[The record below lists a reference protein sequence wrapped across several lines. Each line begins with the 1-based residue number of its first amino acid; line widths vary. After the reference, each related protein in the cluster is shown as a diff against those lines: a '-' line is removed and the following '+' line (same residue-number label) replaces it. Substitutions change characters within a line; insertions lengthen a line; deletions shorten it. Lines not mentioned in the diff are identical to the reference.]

1 MQKMIIAIDGYA
13 ATGKSSLAKRL
24 AKTLQFKYIDTG
36 AMYRA
41 ITYFALQQEPKGSV
55 HEKQLIAAL
64 DQIKLHFELTTSGQE
79 VSLNGVNINKEIRQS
94 DVTSEVSN
102 VAKIPEVRAVLVAQ
116 QQAMGIEKGIIM
128 DGRDIGT
135 VVFPNAECKF
145 FLTATPEVRAKRRH
159 LEQMDQGIHESYEDV
174 LDNIQTRDLID
185 STRETAPLR
194 KASDAIEIDVSEMT
208 LEEVYQKIWSYILKK
223 QSKTS

>member
-1 MQKMIIAIDGYA
+1 MWLKFQRFVRFSLL
-13 ATGKSSLAKRL
+13 SS
-24 AKTLQFKYIDTG
+24 
-36 AMYRA
+36 
-41 ITYFALQQEPKGSV
+41 
-55 HEKQLIAAL
+55 
-64 DQIKLHFELTTSGQE
+64 KLWGL
-79 VSLNGVNINKEIRQS
+79 K
-94 DVTSEVSN
+94 
-102 VAKIPEVRAVLVAQ
+102 
-116 QQAMGIEKGIIM
+116 KGIIM

-194 KASDAIEIDVSEMT
+194 KASDAIEIDVSEHDFRRSVST
-208 LEEVYQKIWSYILKK
+208 FNGRYILKK
-223 QSKTS
+223 QSTTSYSTRKKLRLLFVSQVITIIFARF